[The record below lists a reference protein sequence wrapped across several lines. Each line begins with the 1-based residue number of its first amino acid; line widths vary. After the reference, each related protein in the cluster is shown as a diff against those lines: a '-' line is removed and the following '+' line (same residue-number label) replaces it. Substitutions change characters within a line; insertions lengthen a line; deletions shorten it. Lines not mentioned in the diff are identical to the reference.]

1 LGFAGVEVLK
11 KTICAIST
19 RDPRLVLGVV
29 DDLTARG
36 HDLRNFC
43 RDVLGL
49 FRDLLVFKVA
59 GEDAGLYDG
68 AVFSPEDMRSLAG
81 PFSEEDLVR
90 FFNSLCETE
99 ASLREAA
106 HPRYVLEIGLVKLI
120 EMRSVASI
128 ESILERLDALSAG
141 RPLPAKPVES
151 LRAAAS
157 ADISSEKKTLK
168 TEPPARVARV
178 AHAQETERF
187 LEVEPPDDAIGADAF
202 VPEPNREAV
211 FEPSKEPVPVFAAPP
226 IYPVRLPPL
235 SSLDLE
241 HVDDTKLDDAYEE
254 MLAITGDDLQPI
266 AGVEKIAEALIGRA
280 VTTAS
285 NGTGANGSSGAA
297 AARAY
302 APPVMRPVAP
312 STAGLP
318 KLSDDP
324 TEEELRAYAE
334 AHPSVQ
340 AAMRIFKAKIVSV
353 TKR

>member
-1 LGFAGVEVLK
+1 
-11 KTICAIST
+11 
-19 RDPRLVLGVV
+19 
-29 DDLTARG
+29 
-36 HDLRNFC
+36 
-43 RDVLGL
+43 
-49 FRDLLVFKVA
+49 
-59 GEDAGLYDG
+59 
-68 AVFSPEDMRSLAG
+68 MRSLAG

-120 EMRSVASI
+120 EMRRVASI
-128 ESILERLDALSAG
+128 ERILERLDALAAG
-141 RPLPAKPVES
+141 RPLPAKPADS

-168 TEPPARVARV
+168 TESARPTPPPPPSLDS
-178 AHAQETERF
+178 ETPGDGIGVDMFEPERDQ
-187 LEVEPPDDAIGADAF
+187 L
-202 VPEPNREAV
+202 AV
-211 FEPSKEPVPVFAAPP
+211 FEPSKESVPVFAAPP

-235 SSLDLE
+235 SSLELE
-241 HVDDTKLDDAYEE
+241 HVDDAKLDDAYEE

-280 VTTAS
+280 VTAAS
-285 NGTGANGSSGAA
+285 NGTRANGSSAAA
-297 AARAY
+297 AARAF

-312 STAGLP
+312 STAELP
-318 KLSDDP
+318 KLSDDA

-340 AAMRIFKAKIVSV
+340 AAIRIFKAKIVSV